1 MVRDDVALFFPKRL
15 FILGNASNAHLLN
28 KPTEIVIQWA
38 SSICFWYLEAIGTH
52 IYINIFR
59 IPKFTYP

>member
-15 FILGNASNAHLLN
+15 FILGKASNAHLLN

-52 IYINIFR
+52 TFR